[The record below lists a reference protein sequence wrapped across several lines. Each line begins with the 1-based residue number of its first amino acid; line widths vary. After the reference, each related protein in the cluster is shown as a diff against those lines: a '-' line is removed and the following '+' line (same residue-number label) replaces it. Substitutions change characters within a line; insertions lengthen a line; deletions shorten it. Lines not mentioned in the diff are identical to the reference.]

1 MNETDI
7 LNMFCTMVITLVEAA
22 EEDNNGKLT
31 KDDNVTLSFER
42 GGRKYTVC
50 VAVEEEGAK
59 NE

>member
-1 MNETDI
+1 MNDTDI
-7 LNMFCTMVITLVEAA
+7 LNMFCVMITTLVEAA
-22 EEDNNGKLT
+22 EEDNGKQLS

-50 VAVEEEGAK
+50 VTVEEEGAK